1 MFLTAPEWLPQV
13 RRGGKRQRE
22 AEETRDRLEE
32 ALNLIR
38 SRSLKRFQFRFNF
51 NYDSD
56 KKSEQVSQE
65 SKLALTS

>member
-32 ALNLIR
+32 ALNLIVKKQKLQKD
-38 SRSLKRFQFRFNF
+38 SNF
-51 NYDSD
+51 GSISITIAIR
-56 KKSEQVSQE
+56 KA
-65 SKLALTS
+65 SK